1 MVWNQQRNRSQVGG
15 NTGRYKNG
23 KHLSVPAG
31 HVLPTLSYQTVYH
44 PILHCLESRCCN
56 SRGRILLVS
65 APVFSLL
72 VFVVSLTT
80 LLLSF
85 QVIRE
90 NMRHVVFIIFISK
103 YSHILKYSR
112 KFYFVVSNKD
122 FWHPWMSLSLAYN
135 INWENRL
142 CQVCSHICW
151 VWWVPSTSGLS
162 FPALHWIR

>member
-31 HVLPTLSYQTVYH
+31 HMLPILSYQTVYH

-56 SRGRILLVS
+56 GRGRILLVS

-80 LLLSF
+80 LLSF

-90 NMRHVVFIIFISK
+90 NMRHVVFIIFISRLEAF
-103 YSHILKYSR
+103 LKVL
-112 KFYFVVSNKD
+112 F
-122 FWHPWMSLSLAYN
+122 
-135 INWENRL
+135 
-142 CQVCSHICW
+142 CGQQ
-151 VWWVPSTSGLS
+151 
-162 FPALHWIR
+162 